1 MPWASKNARPREW
14 RRPVTRTKDLAF
26 WRSENDDRTATLV
39 HSCSSAW
46 AARARTPATTC
57 RTRTSRWEEFSA
69 SRAHNLFRTKILL
82 TPNAAQRTTTAS
94 LCVDSAVLLTT
105 AQKNQ
110 AGGTLPTEASG
121 LTKEKNLDTKSE
133 FDLFFSLT
141 ANYAA
146 HSITA
151 TNLVKS
157 E

>member
-1 MPWASKNARPREW
+1 MRGQGNGEDLSPERRILLFGDQRTTTERPRW
-14 RRPVTRTKDLAF
+14 SIHADLHGLQEQGRLRQHA
-26 WRSENDDRTATLV
+26 EPELPGEK
-39 HSCSSAW
+39 SS
-46 AARARTPATTC
+46 PL
-57 RTRTSRWEEFSA
+57 
-69 SRAHNLFRTKILL
+69 SRAHNQFRTKILL